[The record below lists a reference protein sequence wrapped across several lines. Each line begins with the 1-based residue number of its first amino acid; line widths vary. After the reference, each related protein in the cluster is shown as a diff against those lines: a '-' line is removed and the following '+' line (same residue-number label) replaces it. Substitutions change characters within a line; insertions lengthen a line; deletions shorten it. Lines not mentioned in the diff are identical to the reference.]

1 MLVCLHALLL
11 GRRAGGVGSAI
22 LPGRGADGCP
32 VYPSLAALSG
42 AWGSRACLSGGVSP
56 GKHEGPQEVTLRAR
70 KMWPA

>member
-1 MLVCLHALLL
+1 MLVCLHALLI

-42 AWGSRACLSGGVSP
+42 PGATVPVYPEGSPP
-56 GKHEGPQEVTLRAR
+56 GSMGAR
-70 KMWPA
+70 NS